1 MGLTAAA
8 RISAA
13 VTRGILYGKGFA
25 KPCIQFFA
33 DGTYRLRPTRSCCLV
48 TRSWEP
54 MLFNVREPIRIIY
67 LLLFSLVGCRAPP
80 PVVEEP
86 GVKPAG
92 GQLIAQAGHLPPFA
106 RMPYEAFSRTDAVAI
121 AGQEWRLFGEH

>member
-80 PVVEEP
+80 PRGRGTRREASGWAIDRSGRTLAAVCADALR
-86 GVKPAG
+86 GV
-92 GQLIAQAGHLPPFA
+92 
-106 RMPYEAFSRTDAVAI
+106 
-121 AGQEWRLFGEH
+121 